1 MATHTIHETFS
12 TAKMIGPGIK
22 GWQAV
27 NSDKYIHI
35 LIHSEPN
42 IYIYIYYMFTFH
54 MHPRGN
60 GVPAASRHGMLA
72 KRLMGDC
79 HAGGRRLATLA

>member
-1 MATHTIHETFS
+1 
-12 TAKMIGPGIK
+12 
-22 GWQAV
+22 
-27 NSDKYIHI
+27 
-35 LIHSEPN
+35 
-42 IYIYIYYMFTFH
+42 MFTFH
-54 MHPRGN
+54 MRPRGN